1 MRQRLQSTDAYILMR
16 FDGDSRPYRPRPHT
30 AEARL
35 ELKRLI
41 DRDSQALVGNGWDSL
56 EALETLYQLFT
67 YQGTKS

>member
-41 DRDSQALVGNGWDSL
+41 DRDSQALVSNGWDTR
-56 EALETLYQLFT
+56 EALATLYQLFT
-67 YQGTKS
+67 TKEPT